1 MTLTSERLALTAA
14 PAPPAAGEL
23 TLVPAAALC
32 LLPINYAPV
41 PWPAPPADPR
51 SPRPHYIAAAIAAG
65 VELVDL
71 IVWLA
76 LRPITHEAAMVLL
89 IIATVAGSTLVGAA
103 GFITPGRP
111 KEADR

>member
-32 LLPINYAPV
+32 LLPICQPV
-41 PWPAPPADPR
+41 PWPSPPADPR

-76 LRPITHEAAMVLL
+76 LRPITHGAAMVLL
-89 IIATVAGSTLVGAA
+89 IVATVAGSTLVGAA

-111 KEADR
+111 KGADR